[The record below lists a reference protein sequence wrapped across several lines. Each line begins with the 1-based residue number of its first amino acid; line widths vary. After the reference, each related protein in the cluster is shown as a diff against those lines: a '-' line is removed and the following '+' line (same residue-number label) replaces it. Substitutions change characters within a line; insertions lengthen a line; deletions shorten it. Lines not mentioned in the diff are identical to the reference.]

1 MTEVTA
7 AFEQAPWSGWLQENL
22 QIGLIILD
30 QQARVVFVNR
40 WFLRHAQISEQDI
53 LQRKLPDVFTQLE
66 DEHFNLF
73 LTQAMNSG
81 FPALLSQTLH
91 PAPFPLYQPGVQRG
105 QDKLLRQSIRII
117 PMSAEAAQSAGQRY
131 TMIQITDV
139 THTVLR
145 ERLLKAQANKL
156 QSLVNIDVL
165 TGLGNRRMLDEHLA
179 HALSSAVRTRIPV
192 ALVMFDIDYF
202 KQYND
207 TYGHLHGDACLRRV
221 ADVLRQVCRRPHDA
235 VARFGGE
242 EMVAILPETDLDGA
256 LAVAHEVLQQIS
268 LMQLPH
274 SSSQCAPVVTLSAGV
289 AVSMPPAH
297 MAAKNLIDQADQA
310 LYSAKNLGRNRVA
323 SFSTA

>member
-1 MTEVTA
+1 MNQMPA
-7 AFEQAPWSGWLQENL
+7 MSDCAPWSNWLQENL
-22 QIGLIILD
+22 QLGLIILD
-30 QQARVVFVNR
+30 DQTRVVFVNR
-40 WFLRHAQISEQDI
+40 WFLRHAQISEQQI
-53 LQRKLPDVFTQLE
+53 LQHKLSDVFAQLE
-66 DEHFNLF
+66 KEHFNLF

-117 PMSAEAAQSAGQRY
+117 PMSAEAAQSAGQRF

-156 QSLVNIDVL
+156 QGLVNMDVL

-192 ALVMFDIDYF
+192 ALVMFDIDFF

-256 LAVAHEVLQQIS
+256 LAVGNEVLQQVRA
-268 LMQLPH
+268 MQLPH
-274 SSSQCAPVVTLSAGV
+274 SNSQCAPFVTLSAGV
-289 AVSMPPAH
+289 SVSTPPAH
-297 MAAKNLIDQADQA
+297 LAAKNLIDQADQA
-310 LYSAKNLGRNRVA
+310 LYAAKNAGRYRVC
-323 SFSTA
+323 SFSG